1 MTLEGAFFN
10 LLSNAANV
18 TQKIGGR
25 IYPVILPQDAVLPAV
40 SYIVVS
46 DKSVYSHNG
55 ETGAHLARVQVDA
68 WSRVSYAEV
77 VGVAEALAL
86 AVSGFR
92 GMAGDEFILACHIL
106 DNAIAEYDISTGLWR
121 RIVDLRVNYRT

>member
-1 MTLEGAFFN
+1 MALETAFVS
-10 LLSNAANV
+10 LLTNASNV

-25 IYPVILPQDAVLPAV
+25 IYPVILPQDATLPAV
-40 SYIVVS
+40 SYSVVY
-46 DKSVYSHNG
+46 DKPVYSHAG
-55 ETGAHLARVQVDA
+55 QTGAHLARVQVDV

-106 DNAIAEYDISTGLWR
+106 DNGIAEYDINTELWR
-121 RIVDLRVNYRT
+121 RIMDLRVNYRA